1 MKEENQEHIEED
13 VLDNTEDHEELTENE
28 YLLFKNLI
36 KGIILMDQLKI
47 NWKTF
52 VTDCTKL
59 KTN

>member
-1 MKEENQEHIEED
+1 MNEENQEHIEED

-47 NWKTF
+47 NWKIF

-59 KTN
+59 KIN

>member
-1 MKEENQEHIEED
+1 MNEENQEHIEEN

-47 NWKTF
+47 N
-52 VTDCTKL
+52 
-59 KTN
+59 